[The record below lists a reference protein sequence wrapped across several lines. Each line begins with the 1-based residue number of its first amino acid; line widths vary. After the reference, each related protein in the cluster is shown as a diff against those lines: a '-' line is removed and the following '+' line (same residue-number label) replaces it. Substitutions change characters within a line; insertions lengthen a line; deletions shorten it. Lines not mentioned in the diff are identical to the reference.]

1 VISGTHDL
9 AATPAQGRELAESV
23 PGARYVELDAS
34 HISNVELADAYT
46 KTVVDFLLEA
56 R

>member
-23 PGARYVELDAS
+23 PGARYIELNAA
-34 HISNVELADAYT
+34 HISNVERADEYN
-46 KTVVDFLLEA
+46 KIVIDFLLGT
-56 R
+56 